1 MSAPTKAKPISQ
13 ASVDAMRRHAE
24 TPRHT
29 TEGESK
35 RSGPGSATRILR
47 VLECYLP
54 TDHDLSLSQ
63 IAARLSM
70 TKSSV
75 HRALTTL
82 SEHGLVEQD
91 PVTRRYRLG
100 IRLFEIGAAAIHQR
114 GLHGAAHPAL
124 VELATA
130 TGEAC
135 HLAVLSRTEAVYIYK
150 IDGTSNFSMTSRVG
164 GRAPIHCTSIGKV
177 LLAWGSTSLLR
188 RLVDGGLRQYTP
200 ETITLPT
207 KLAEELERVRAKGY
221 ALDDGEYEVGLR
233 CVAAPIRDHAG
244 AVVAAI
250 GIAGPASR
258 LTDDYMVRLIP
269 LVQNAGAT
277 VSRSLGYLDSNSHV
291 LRLAR

>member
-1 MSAPTKAKPISQ
+1 MRTPTKEKSRRQ
-13 ASVDAMRRHAE
+13 ASTKVTSSPVQPSHSTKDV
-24 TPRHT
+24 
-29 TEGESK
+29 K
-35 RSGPGSATRILR
+35 FDRSGPGSATRILR
-47 VLECYLP
+47 VLECFLP
-54 TDHDLSLSQ
+54 SDHDLSLSQ
-63 IAARLSM
+63 IAERLSM
-70 TKSSV
+70 TKSSI

-82 SEHGLVEQD
+82 SVHGLVEQD

-135 HLAVLSRTEAVYIYK
+135 HLAVLSRTEAVYIY
-150 IDGTSNFSMTSRVG
+150 
-164 GRAPIHCTSIGKV
+164 RAPIHCTSIGKV
-177 LLAWGSTSLLR
+177 LLAWGSTNLLR
-188 RLVDGGLRQYTP
+188 RLIDGGLRQYTP
-200 ETITLPT
+200 ETITSPT

-258 LTDDYMVRLIP
+258 LTDDYMVGLVP
-269 LVQNAGAT
+269 LVQSAGAT
-277 VSRSLGYLDSNSHV
+277 VSRSLGYLDSNSHA
-291 LRLAR
+291 LRLAK

>member
-1 MSAPTKAKPISQ
+1 MKDVKF
-13 ASVDAMRRHAE
+13 D
-24 TPRHT
+24 
-29 TEGESK
+29 

-47 VLECYLP
+47 VLECFLP
-54 TDHDLSLSQ
+54 SDHDLSLSQ
-63 IAARLSM
+63 IAERLSM
-70 TKSSV
+70 TKSSI

-82 SEHGLVEQD
+82 SVHGFVEQD

-200 ETITLPT
+200 ETITSPT

-221 ALDDGEYEVGLR
+221 ALDDGEYEVGLK

-258 LTDDYMVRLIP
+258 LTDDYMVGLVP
-269 LVQNAGAT
+269 LVQSAGAT

-291 LRLAR
+291 LRLAK